1 MSEIKPELGFYI
13 WQYCL
18 GFLFVYLDSHFEEN
32 PPCME
37 MECGEYNFDDISPLP
52 IGDEAAEVKD
62 IVLCKIMY
70 TDEFKQVFSYLRAL
84 MEKEELSR
92 RAMYVA
98 CRAISLVP
106 AHYTVWEYKFRI
118 VKELVNKN
126 EYDVLQELEWCSHVS
141 LANEKNYQIWHYRE
155 MVIELLINTAYG
167 GEKEKYDLCGEYDII
182 KQMLARDTKNYHV
195 WSHKRWV
202 VQYFGLF
209 RSGEELQYT
218 ETLID
223 EDVRNNSAWNF
234 RHFIL
239 FGDKADAK
247 KNRDTLSHEIGF
259 TISQIARAITNPSSW
274 NYLKFL
280 YGECLQ
286 EEFRDLYDEIK
297 KTVLQY
303 TLSASGDEERL
314 PDQGHHRVAVPAFE
328 VLAEMHA
335 HEGDAD
341 AQRHVYGLLAEKLD
355 PVRRNYWKYK
365 SSLV

>member
-1 MSEIKPELGFYI
+1 
-13 WQYCL
+13 
-18 GFLFVYLDSHFEEN
+18 
-32 PPCME
+32 
-37 MECGEYNFDDISPLP
+37 
-52 IGDEAAEVKD
+52 
-62 IVLCKIMY
+62 
-70 TDEFKQVFSYLRAL
+70 
-84 MEKEELSR
+84 
-92 RAMYVA
+92 
-98 CRAISLVP
+98 
-106 AHYTVWEYKFRI
+106 
-118 VKELVNKN
+118 
-126 EYDVLQELEWCSHVS
+126 
-141 LANEKNYQIWHYRE
+141 

-259 TISQIARAITNPSSW
+259 TISQISRAITNPSSW

-314 PDQGHHRVAVPAFE
+314 LDQGHHRVAVPAFE